1 MRYNKENILKILN
14 LPLNDLIFKAQGVHR
29 KSFKKADVQLASL
42 VSIKTGS
49 RPEDCKYCPQSAH
62 FNVDL
67 KKEKL
72 MKFSDLKTAAIIAK
86 KNGAERF
93 CMGSRLEKIKRWAST

>member
-42 VSIKTGS
+42 VSIKLKFVLRTAS
-49 RPEDCKYCPQSAH
+49 IAH
-62 FNVDL
+62 NLHILMLIL
-67 KKEKL
+67 KK
-72 MKFSDLKTAAIIAK
+72 
-86 KNGAERF
+86 KN
-93 CMGSRLEKIKRWAST
+93 

>member
-49 RPEDCKYCPQSAH
+49 QSLRTASIAH
-62 FNVDL
+62 NL
-67 KKEKL
+67 HILMLILKEKL
-72 MKFSDLKTAAIIAK
+72 INFQILKLHNYCKEKWCREILH
-86 KNGAERF
+86 RVF
-93 CMGSRLEKIKRWAST
+93 LEKIKRWAST

>member
-49 RPEDCKYCPQSAH
+49 LS
-62 FNVDL
+62 
-67 KKEKL
+67 
-72 MKFSDLKTAAIIAK
+72 
-86 KNGAERF
+86 
-93 CMGSRLEKIKRWAST
+93 